1 MKQPKKSYAL
11 TISLVAALGVGGCA
25 SSMSG
30 DAYSRSQ
37 ARQAQEVQMGTVVSV
52 RNVQIEGTKTPIG
65 ALTGAALG
73 GIAGSTIGQ
82 GNRANAA
89 GAIGG
94 ALLGGLAGSAVEEGV
109 TRQQGIEITVRLDNG
124 RTVAIAQGAD
134 QTFSSGERV
143 KVVTA
148 PDGTSRVTY

>member
-1 MKQPKKSYAL
+1 MKQLKTTNAL
-11 TISLVAALGVGGCA
+11 IISLVAALAVGGCA

-30 DAYSRSQ
+30 GAYSRSQ
-37 ARQAQEVQMGTVVSV
+37 ARQAQEVQLGTVESV

-65 ALTGAALG
+65 TLTGAALG
-73 GIAGSTIGQ
+73 GIAGSMIGQ
-82 GNRANAA
+82 GTRANTA

-94 ALLGGLAGSAVEEGV
+94 AVLGGMAGSAVEEGV
-109 TRQQGIEITVRLDNG
+109 TRQQGIEVTVRLDNG
-124 RTVAIAQGAD
+124 RMVAITQGAD
-134 QTFSSGERV
+134 QPFAPGDRV